1 MSEIRLKDYGFGEQL
16 LKNVELFDEVLI
28 ELGESPILENRN
40 FEATLNTSCC
50 DLGIES
56 TAIRPNTLPIFI
68 MFEGEYL
75 RIDIDGI
82 QESFEWTKRHIE
94 KDRDSIKELIR
105 NLFSGYVLI
114 DYRQGSGR
122 FIQFFDS
129 NGDYVDCLSRNITFH
144 MITGRVLF
152 RHKDNRKLYLPMFS
166 KK

>member
-1 MSEIRLKDYGFGEQL
+1 MNEINLKDYEFDEQL
-16 LKNVELFDEVLI
+16 LKNVELFDEVLK
-28 ELGESPILENRN
+28 ELGEPPILENKN

-50 DLGIES
+50 DLAIES
-56 TAIRPNTLPIFI
+56 TSESSNNLPIFI

-82 QESFEWTKRHIE
+82 QESFEWSKKHID
-94 KDRDSIKELIR
+94 KDRNSVKQLIK

-122 FIQFFDS
+122 FIQFFDL
-129 NGDYVDCLSRNITFH
+129 NGDYIDSQSRNITFH
-144 MITGRVLF
+144 TITGRFLF
-152 RHKDNRKLYLPMFS
+152 RHKDNRKLYLPIFY